1 MNERPAITPDLKVG
15 ELLAAYP
22 ELEDEL
28 IAIAPP
34 FAKLRNPVLRRTV
47 AKITSLRQAASVGG
61 VSLGAMI
68 GRLRQAA
75 GITEEWQGDEK
86 DSTMSRPDWLDQVQV
101 VSTHDARREIEEGG
115 HPLPKVMAALQSL
128 QPGQA
133 HVLITPFVPAPMVDK
148 VREQEFAAWTE
159 EVGKEEFHNTFARL
173 PD

>member
-28 IAIAPP
+28 IAIAPT
-34 FAKLRNPVLRRTV
+34 FAKLHNPLLRRTV
-47 AKITSLRQAASVGG
+47 ARITSLRQAASVGG

-75 GITEEWQGDEK
+75 GIAEQWHGEASNGELA
-86 DSTMSRPDWLDQVQV
+86 RPDWLDQVEI

-115 HPLPKVMAALQSL
+115 HPLPRVMATLQSL

-133 HVLITPFVPAPMVDK
+133 HVLITPFVPAPMLDK
-148 VREQEFAAWTE
+148 VKEQGFVTWSE
-159 EVGKEEFHNTFARL
+159 EIGQEEIRNTFARL